1 MRSIEQLR
9 TYKNLHHSILD
20 ADFYFYQLN
29 KEDQEH
35 ALRVMNFSMKIA
47 LQMNVCKDIDILKR
61 AAKYHDLG
69 KLKIPYEILNKS
81 GVLNFDERK
90 AIMIHAKYSGEMLC
104 SVGEDRRVIEIAMLH
119 HENFDGTGYPFKM
132 KGKDIPLE
140 ARIIRV
146 ADVFD
151 ALRSERSYKNIFPI
165 DVCKDI
171 MLREKD
177 HYDPEV
183 LKALMSII

>member
-1 MRSIEQLR
+1 MNLSMR
-9 TYKNLHHSILD
+9 
-20 ADFYFYQLN
+20 
-29 KEDQEH
+29 
-35 ALRVMNFSMKIA
+35 IA
-47 LQMNVCKDIDILKR
+47 LQMSAYKDIDILKR

-69 KLKIPYEILNKS
+69 KLKIPNEILNKS
-81 GVLNFDERK
+81 GILNQEERK

-132 KGKDIPLE
+132 KGNNIPLE

-151 ALRSERSYKNIFPI
+151 ALRSERPYKNIFPI
-165 DVCKDI
+165 NDCKDI
-171 MLREKD
+171 MLREKE

-183 LKALMSII
+183 LKALMTII